1 MEKENNSGLNKK
13 SLRTF
18 CFSFSIGMLLIAV
31 FSILSQ
37 ILKPANTQINFIPAI
52 ITASLFCYHQIAARI
67 IPENPTLRKLHFST
81 LAILLFYVTNT
92 IWKIVTFVIGT
103 IVFGIIFYLIFT
115 PTSILLKLN
124 KKDHIKKNI
133 TGWNNVPE
141 KINLPEQCKRL
152 F

>member
-1 MEKENNSGLNKK
+1 
-13 SLRTF
+13 
-18 CFSFSIGMLLIAV
+18 
-31 FSILSQ
+31 
-37 ILKPANTQINFIPAI
+37 
-52 ITASLFCYHQIAARI
+52 
-67 IPENPTLRKLHFST
+67 
-81 LAILLFYVTNT
+81 FYVTNT

-124 KKDHIKKNI
+124 KKDHINKNT